1 MVAPAPRRPHSPE
14 RRTVVRLAV
23 LHPPDLPE
31 WPAVQAGPAGATPGL
46 QLENWCAASAGL
58 HNAPLQPP
66 DVLLVRAEWFEPQ
79 HLDRTARQRTLLNL
93 RLATPTTAW
102 LIGWQQPGEEPLSAF
117 DALQIRGT
125 LQYPSD
131 PDTLLDAAHAV
142 LAGALWFPPEVLQTL
157 YLRAL
162 AARQQPPAPGT
173 DLTPQEQTLLG
184 LMHRGLSPREI
195 GRSLGM
201 SRGRVQRSLVHALEK
216 RAPW

>member
-1 MVAPAPRRPHSPE
+1 MTAPAPHRPRSPE
-14 RRTVVRLAV
+14 RHPAVRLAV
-23 LHPPDLPE
+23 LHPPDLPV
-31 WPAVQAGPAGATPGL
+31 WPAVHAGPDGAPPGL
-46 QLENWCAASAGL
+46 QLEHWQGAPAGL
-58 HNAPLQPP
+58 RDAPQPP
-66 DVLLVRAEWFEPQ
+66 PDLLLVREEWFDPQ

-157 YLRAL
+157 YLRAM